1 MYTKL
6 SRLMLPI
13 LLFSF
18 VVHAVANEAVTLKN
32 GDRVSGK
39 IVEETEEA
47 VTIETEYAG
56 KVTIARKHIA
66 AIGEPK
72 AVSNEAKMIPAA
84 AEKAVAKV
92 EVSETKTEAKP
103 AQKPTAPIKP
113 PARLFGGRY
122 MGIADGWEG
131 NANVGFSY
139 TSGNSNYTTMSTG
152 LRAVKSGDRDNLTVY
167 ARSLWYSNRNSGQMV
182 TTQNAFWGGVRY
194 DRTIDRKKFGFIS
207 YDFERDKP
215 RNLHFRSV
223 TGGGLGLH
231 MVKNE
236 RTEFDVLLG
245 GAWNRTWQAGDNSD
259 TPEGLAGATFKHRF
273 HEKLRVQNTIT
284 FFQNVTDAK
293 EYRFIFDSTL
303 SVDVTKRVGVFITFG
318 DRFNNDPF
326 GTAKRNDF
334 LFTTGMKWNF
344 GKKR

>member
-1 MYTKL
+1 MKRFY
-6 SRLMLPI
+6 SRLLLPI

-18 VVHAVANEAVTLKN
+18 VVQAVANEVTLKN
-32 GDRVSGK
+32 GDRLSGK
-39 IVEETEEA
+39 IVEESDEA

-56 KVTIARKHIA
+56 KITIARKHIA
-66 AIGEPK
+66 TIVDQK
-72 AVSNEAKMIPAA
+72 APRTANAIPAA
-84 AEKAVAKV
+84 VEKAVAKIEPKPV
-92 EVSETKTEAKP
+92 KTVA
-103 AQKPTAPIKP
+103 AVRP
-113 PARLFGGRY
+113 PERLFRGP
-122 MGIADGWEG
+122 ISEGWEG

-152 LRAVKSGDRDNLTVY
+152 LRAVKNGDKDNLTVY

-194 DRTIDRKKFGFIS
+194 DRNLDRKKFGFIS

-215 RNLHFRSV
+215 RKLHFRSV

-236 RTEFDVLLG
+236 RTEFELLFG
-245 GAWNRTWQAGDNSD
+245 GAWNRTWQQGDNSD

-273 HEKLRVQNTIT
+273 HEKLRVQNSIT
-284 FFQNVTDAK
+284 FFQNVTDAA

-303 SVDVTKRVGVFITFG
+303 SVDVTKRIGVFMTVG
-318 DRFNNDPF
+318 NRFNNDPL
-326 GTAKRNDF
+326 GTSKRNDF

>member
-1 MYTKL
+1 MRRNL
-6 SRLMLPI
+6 SRLMLPV

-18 VVHAVANEAVTLKN
+18 VLRVTANEAVTLKN

-39 IVEETEEA
+39 IVEQSDEA

-56 KVTIARKHIA
+56 KITIARKHIA

-72 AVSNEAKMIPAA
+72 ADATAKIIPAA
-84 AEKAVAKV
+84 AEKTVAKV
-92 EVSETKTEAKP
+92 EAKP
-103 AQKPTAPIKP
+103 APKAVAAAPKP
-113 PARLFGGRY
+113 PARLFGGRFY
-122 MGIADGWEG
+122 GVADGWEG
-131 NANVGFSY
+131 NANIGFSY

-152 LRAVKSGDRDNLTVY
+152 LRAVKTGGKDNLTVY

-194 DRTIDRKKFGFIS
+194 DRNLDRKKFGFIS

-215 RNLHFRSV
+215 RKLHFRSV
-223 TGGGLGLH
+223 TGAGLGLH

-236 RTEFDVLLG
+236 RTEFDLLFG
-245 GAWNRTWQAGDNSD
+245 GAWNRTWQQGDNTD

-273 HEKLRVQNTIT
+273 HEKLRVQNSIT
-284 FFQNVTDAK
+284 FFQNVTDRA

-303 SVDVTKRVGVFITFG
+303 SVDVTKRIGVFITVG
-318 DRFNNDPF
+318 DRFNNDPL
-326 GTAKRNDF
+326 GTSRKNDF